1 MEYQSN
7 SSNLFKK
14 YSNKTFGE
22 RNKAEAPTIEPLKEL
37 VEYKQRYKSTPS
49 DKEKVVES
57 SKLSKVIVHIGGMQ
71 HMLSVEDQDG
81 ETYIRAV
88 AEHADRIINQIM
100 QDNPGMNMMN
110 VLVLSMVN
118 AVDEMFRS
126 EKKGSAFDSKIE
138 QTEYDF
144 KSLKN
149 EYIKQRE
156 INWELK
162 KEVIRLK
169 DLLQSKTEENDGYP
183 SSRETELL
191 PMEELIFKFSDSEDD
206 DEQT

>member
-1 MEYQSN
+1 MEYHSN

-14 YSNKTFGE
+14 YSNKTVGH
-22 RNKAEAPTIEPLKEL
+22 RNKSETPLNEPLKEI
-37 VEYKQRYKSTPS
+37 VEYQQRYKSIPS
-49 DKEKVVES
+49 EKTKVIES
-57 SKLSKVIVHIGGMQ
+57 NKQSKVIVHIGGMQ
-71 HMLSVEDQDG
+71 HMLSVEDHDG

-88 AEHADRIINQIM
+88 AEHADRIIDQIILN
-100 QDNPGMNMMN
+100 NPGMNMMN
-110 VLVLSMVN
+110 VLILSLVN

-126 EKKGSAFDSKIE
+126 EKKGSTFDSKME
-138 QTEYDF
+138 QTEYDL

-162 KEVIRLK
+162 KEVMRLK
-169 DLLQSKTEENDGYP
+169 DLIQSQIEDNEGFST
-183 SSRETELL
+183 SREPELL
-191 PMEELIFKFSDSEDD
+191 PMEELIFKFSNSEDG

>member
-14 YSNKTFGE
+14 YSNKTGSQ
-22 RNKAEAPTIEPLKEL
+22 RKKNEAQLVEPSKEI
-37 VEYKQRYKSTPS
+37 VEYKQRYKALSI
-49 DKEKVVES
+49 DKEKANDS
-57 SKLSKVIVHIGGMQ
+57 GKQSKVIVHIGGMQ
-71 HMLSVEDQDG
+71 HKLSVEDHDG

-88 AEHADRIINQIM
+88 AEHADRIIDQIM

-110 VLVLSMVN
+110 VLILSVVN

-126 EKKGSAFDSKIE
+126 EQKGSAYDSKME
-138 QTEYDF
+138 QTEYDL
-144 KSLKN
+144 KSLKI

-162 KEVIRLK
+162 KEVMRLK
-169 DLLQSKTEENDGYP
+169 DLIQSQLEEGESFSTNKEND
-183 SSRETELL
+183 LL
-191 PMEELIFKFSDSEDD
+191 PLEEMIFTFSDSEDH
-206 DEQT
+206 DE